1 MSNIPEFS
9 VSELSSLTKNL
20 LEENFSLIR
29 VKGEITNV
37 KEKGHCYF
45 TLKDEDFVLNAV
57 CWSSKVP
64 YLNFKP
70 EEGMEVFAEGKLSTY
85 AKGSISTYS
94 LHVNQINVQGEGA
107 LLKLFKERQKKLQK
121 KRVCLIRII
130 KKLTLPAKKN
140 RSYYIVNWG
149 SYYGYY

>member
-57 CWSSKVP
+57 LLVEQSS
-64 YLNFKP
+64 
-70 EEGMEVFAEGKLSTY
+70 
-85 AKGSISTYS
+85 
-94 LHVNQINVQGEGA
+94 
-107 LLKLFKERQKKLQK
+107 LLEFQAGR
-121 KRVCLIRII
+121 RHGGFR
-130 KKLTLPAKKN
+130 
-140 RSYYIVNWG
+140 RR
-149 SYYGYY
+149 

>member
-107 LLKLFKERQKKLQK
+107 LLKLFKE
-121 KRVCLIRII
+121 
-130 KKLTLPAKKN
+130 
-140 RSYYIVNWG
+140 
-149 SYYGYY
+149 

>member
-45 TLKDEDFVLNAV
+45 TLTDEDFVLNAV

-94 LHVNQINVQGEGA
+94 LHVNQINVQ
-107 LLKLFKERQKKLQK
+107 
-121 KRVCLIRII
+121 
-130 KKLTLPAKKN
+130 
-140 RSYYIVNWG
+140 
-149 SYYGYY
+149 